1 MKDEIVS
8 FKVAKLAKEKGF
20 DEKCEY
26 RYINSVFGHFKEHN
40 GELGVFDCTDD
51 DGNLIGFYKRR
62 NSKGQPHLVI
72 APTQSLLQ
80 RWLREEKKLHIS
92 IDSLCDNDKDLSNFY
107 WMYDIK
113 NNSTFFLEKSGINF
127 KTYEEALEQALEEA
141 LKLIKD
147 KNEHRS

>member
-1 MKDEIVS
+1 MKDKIVS

-20 DEKCEY
+20 DWKTLY
-26 RYINSVFGHFKEHN
+26 RYQGNK
-40 GELGVFDCTDD
+40 DCIV
-51 DGNLIGFYKRR
+51 GGSLYNH
-62 NSKGQPHLVI
+62 NSKEEQDLWSI
-72 APTQSLLQ
+72 ILLSAPTQFLLQ
-80 RWLREEKKLHIS
+80 KWLREEKKLHIS

-141 LKLIKD
+141 LNLIKD
-147 KNEHRS
+147 KNEHRN